1 MNQIRFKYIF
11 IFCLALFLVV
21 CSVSEVSAFCGFFV
35 AKADATLSNSS
46 SRVVIARE
54 GNRSLFMMANDYQ
67 GDVKEFT
74 RIVPIPVLPTR
85 EQVRIGNP
93 EILDRLDAYTAP
105 RLVQYVDDTD
115 RLFWQE
121 LKPYL
126 WTGLCISLF
135 AFFVFVI
142 IWIIRNQKNIILILC
157 GLLLLSG
164 IVMAIALPS
173 LLNQASK
180 AGGSGGFGQNSA
192 GSVIV
197 EDRFTLGE
205 YDIVLLNAQQSDG
218 LIDWL
223 TTNDYQVPESARS
236 MFQDYIDNDMKFFVV
251 RVNLEAFKKEGYGL
265 LRPIILDYE
274 SPNFM
279 LPIRLGTLNA
289 TGEQDLIVHI
299 LSPNKFAEVV
309 NYRTTFIPTDSTSN
323 LRQPS
328 GDELPAFVRDEFSD
342 FYDSMFQKVYENE
355 GKNVAFLEYAGSLFI
370 DERGLG
376 KCDPCTLPPTE
387 LIELRELLKSEQL
400 EKFTFVTRLHV
411 RYSEETF
418 PEDLI
423 FQEISQDDL
432 LENVKNAGKFFWNRA
447 GVVFQGRYVIRR
459 PENDDFS
466 LAKWRYRSRW
476 ENRQLQNLVDLT
488 GWQPEEMAGKMKVH
502 RQNVD
507 LALKYYRRGQKLANS
522 NQWEEALI
530 EYDDAI
536 DLDRSNPGIWLDR
549 GLALWELDRRP
560 EAIEAVDRSAAL
572 DGSNWEAISMGNIFR
587 QELNRN

>member
-1 MNQIRFKYIF
+1 MNKIRYKYIF
-11 IFCLALFLVV
+11 VFCLALFLVFR
-21 CSVSEVSAFCGFFV
+21 SVSEVSAFCGFFV

-46 SRVVIARE
+46 SRVVITRE

-67 GDVKEFT
+67 GDVKEFA

-126 WTGLCISLF
+126 WAGLCIIVF
-135 AFFVFVI
+135 ACFVFII
-142 IWIIRNQKNIILILC
+142 IWSIRHQKNIILILC

-164 IVMAIALPS
+164 IAIAIAIPS

-180 AGGSGGFGQNSA
+180 AGGGASFGQNSA

-205 YDIVLLNAQQSDG
+205 YDIVLLGAGQSDA

-236 MFQDYIDNDMKFFVV
+236 MFQDYIDNDMNFFVV

-289 TGEQDLIVHI
+289 TGDQDLIVHI
-299 LSPNKFAEVV
+299 LS
-309 NYRTTFIPTDSTSN
+309 
-323 LRQPS
+323 
-328 GDELPAFVRDEFSD
+328 
-342 FYDSMFQKVYENE
+342 
-355 GKNVAFLEYAGSLFI
+355 
-370 DERGLG
+370 
-376 KCDPCTLPPTE
+376 
-387 LIELRELLKSEQL
+387 LI
-400 EKFTFVTRLHV
+400 
-411 RYSEETF
+411 
-418 PEDLI
+418 
-423 FQEISQDDL
+423 
-432 LENVKNAGKFFWNRA
+432 
-447 GVVFQGRYVIRR
+447 
-459 PENDDFS
+459 
-466 LAKWRYRSRW
+466 
-476 ENRQLQNLVDLT
+476 
-488 GWQPEEMAGKMKVH
+488 
-502 RQNVD
+502 
-507 LALKYYRRGQKLANS
+507 
-522 NQWEEALI
+522 
-530 EYDDAI
+530 
-536 DLDRSNPGIWLDR
+536 
-549 GLALWELDRRP
+549 
-560 EAIEAVDRSAAL
+560 
-572 DGSNWEAISMGNIFR
+572 
-587 QELNRN
+587 

>member
-1 MNQIRFKYIF
+1 MNSIRYKYIF
-11 IFCLALFLVV
+11 IFGLSLFLVFR
-21 CSVSEVSAFCGFFV
+21 SVSEVSGFCGFFV
-35 AKADATLSNSS
+35 AKADVMLSNSS
-46 SRVVIARE
+46 SQVVIARD

-67 GDVKEFT
+67 GDVKEFA
-74 RIVPIPVLPTR
+74 RIVPIPVIPTR

-93 EILDRLDAYTAP
+93 EIIDRLDTYTAP

-115 RLFWQE
+115 RFLQQE
-121 LKPYL
+121 LQPYL
-126 WTGLCISLF
+126 WTGLVTIVLMG
-135 AFFVFVI
+135 FVSVI
-142 IWIIRNQKNIILILC
+142 IWSIRHQKNIILVLC

-164 IVMAIALPS
+164 IVIVIALPS
-173 LLNQASK
+173 FLNQASK
-180 AGGSGGFGQNSA
+180 AGGGASFGQNSA

-205 YDIVLLNAQQSDG
+205 YDIVLLSAGQSDA

-223 TTNDYQVPESARS
+223 STNDYQAPESARS

-279 LPIRLGTLNA
+279 LPIRLGTLNS
-289 TGEQDLIVHI
+289 TGDQDLIVHI
-299 LSPNKFAEVV
+299 LSPDRFAEVA
-309 NYRTTFIPTDSTSN
+309 NYRTTLIPTDTTST

-328 GDELPAFVRDEFSD
+328 GDELPAFIRGEFSN
-342 FYDSMFQKVYENE
+342 FYDSMFQNVYENE

-400 EKFTFVTRLHV
+400 ENFTFVTRLHV

-432 LENVKNAGKFFWNRA
+432 QENVRNAGKFFWNRA

-459 PENDDFS
+459 SENDDFA

-476 ENRQLQNLVDLT
+476 ENRQLKNLVDLT
-488 GWQPEEMAGKMKVH
+488 GWQPEEISSKMKVH

-507 LALKYYRRGQKLANS
+507 RAFQYYRRGQKLARAG
-522 NQWEEALI
+522 QWQDALI
-530 EYDDAI
+530 EYNDAI
-536 DLDRSNPGIWLDR
+536 DLDGSNPGIWLDR
-549 GLALWELDRRP
+549 GFALWELDRRA
-560 EAIEAVDRSAAL
+560 EAIEAVDRAAAL
-572 DGSNWEAISMGNIFR
+572 DGSNWEAIAAGNAFR
-587 QELNRN
+587 QEFDGN